1 MERTHWDNYFLHQ
14 ESGGL
19 GLEKIVLKAHVQ
31 RFLLFQDTRDSIL
44 MSTLHQ
50 LGFPRIMNWM

>member
-31 RFLLFQDTRDSIL
+31 RFLLFRDTRDSIL